1 VTASRPVPVLRL
13 ENIVKNF
20 GGVQALKGVTL
31 EVHQGE
37 VLALVGENG
46 AGKSTLVGVA
56 SGRLTPAGGSVLV
69 DGRPRAS
76 SGPAAATSAGIRLVP
91 QELLLCPDMTVLD
104 NVLLGERPRRFGVFL
119 SRPAA
124 RRQARER
131 MSRLGVDGIDLGR
144 ETGTLPVVEQ
154 AFVQIAHSFTPGA
167 RVLLID
173 EPTAPMDDREVER
186 FFAVLQ
192 ALRRE
197 GVAIVYISHRLDEIF
212 RLADRVAV
220 MRDGLVVAELSGADM
235 NRGRVV
241 AEMVGHR
248 ELRDPIPNRAV
259 AGDGAA
265 LECVG
270 ISGATVRDFSLRLA
284 PGEIACVYGI
294 SGSGREELASLIVG
308 ARPRAGG
315 EVRVAGRAIRRGSVS
330 DAIAH
335 GMGYVP
341 AERRTQGLV
350 LESSVGA
357 NLTLAILHQ
366 LAHRGFLAPR
376 TPDRV
381 ASSWISRLDIRAP
394 GPATPVGALSG
405 GSQQKVMLARWLA
418 ADSTILVLEEPTRGV
433 DVATK
438 AEIYHLLHG
447 LLEHGKSVLVISSD
461 IEEATL
467 VAERVLV
474 MREGRLLREMVRPNQ
489 HQLALA
495 AQGATEEHYAAV

>member
-1 VTASRPVPVLRL
+1 MTVPHAVPVLRL
-13 ENIVKNF
+13 ASISKSF

-56 SGRLTPAGGSVLV
+56 SGRLTPDSGSVLV
-69 DGRPRAS
+69 DGRALAS
-76 SGPAAATSAGIRLVP
+76 SGPAAAASAGIRLVP

-104 NVLLGERPRRFGVFL
+104 NVLLGERPRRFGIFL
-119 SRPAA
+119 SRAAA

-131 MSRLGVDGIDLGR
+131 MSRLGVDGIDLGSQ
-144 ETGTLPVVEQ
+144 TGALPVVDR

-192 ALRRE
+192 SLRRE

-220 MRDGLVVAELSGADM
+220 MRDGQVVAELTGTDM

-248 ELRDPIPNRAV
+248 ELRDAIPDRAAV
-259 AGDGAA
+259 GDGAA
-265 LECVG
+265 LECEG
-270 ISGATVRDFSLRLA
+270 ISGASVRDFSVRLA

-294 SGSGREELASLIVG
+294 SGSGREVLASLIMG
-308 ARPRAGG
+308 ARPRTGG
-315 EVRVAGRAIRRGSVS
+315 QVRVAGRSVRPGSVS
-330 DAIAH
+330 DAISH

-350 LESSVGA
+350 MESSVGA
-357 NLTLAILHQ
+357 NLTLAILHR
-366 LAHRGFLAPR
+366 LAHRGFLAPAS
-376 TPDRV
+376 PNRV
-381 ASSWISRLDIRAP
+381 ASSWIARLDIRAP
-394 GPATPVGALSG
+394 GPATAVGALSG

-418 ADSTILVLEEPTRGV
+418 ADSKVLVLEEPTRGV

-447 LLEHGKSVLVISSD
+447 LLEQGKSVLVISSD

-474 MREGRLLREMVRPNQ
+474 MREGRLLRELIRPNQ

-495 AQGATEEHYAAV
+495 AQGATEEHHAAV